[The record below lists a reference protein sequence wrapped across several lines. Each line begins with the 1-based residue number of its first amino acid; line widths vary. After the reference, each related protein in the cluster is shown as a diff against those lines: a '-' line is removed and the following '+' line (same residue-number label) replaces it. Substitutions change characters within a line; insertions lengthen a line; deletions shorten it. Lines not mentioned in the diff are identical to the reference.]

1 MTRSARPRLHVL
13 VLLVAL
19 TYLQVNA
26 QKVALASPLSNRVAI
41 VAAKSYAW
49 LMQNQ
54 NERQYKADVVWIFDI
69 LMRKFALAEP
79 RAVNLFKRDVRD
91 GRFWRSGFA
100 PILHILVPEVQ
111 YRPDNATASQSPIDR
126 IVNRAIWCD
135 VMEPDPD
142 LHMQMFN
149 LAGTGGYELTH
160 MYLAALILRE
170 KKCGYFNRHEKS
182 LAELEERLAGKLE
195 LLCRRSRDISDL
207 EIEAAAFLAYSHR
220 LKPLSTP
227 FLVRLLDAAENHLD
241 NPFVSKMTGHTAVLI
256 LWYTLEVAN
265 PEAKQVP
272 LAPRL

>member
-1 MTRSARPRLHVL
+1 MTRSARHQLKVA
-13 VLLVAL
+13 VLLTGL
-19 TYLQVNA
+19 LGLPIHSRKTQL
-26 QKVALASPLSNRVAI
+26 SPALSNRVAI

-54 NERQYKADVVWIFDI
+54 NERQYKADVVWLFDI
-69 LMRKFALAEP
+69 LMRKFGLAEP
-79 RAVNLFKRDVRD
+79 KSVSLFKRDVRD
-91 GRFWRSGFA
+91 GRFWKSGFA

-111 YRPDNATASQSPIDR
+111 YPPDNATASQSPIDR

-135 VMEPDPD
+135 VMEPDAD

-149 LAGTGGYELTH
+149 LAEKGGYELTH

-170 KKCGYFNRHEKS
+170 KNCAYFKQHQQS
-182 LAELEERLAGKLE
+182 LSELEMRMSDRLE
-195 LLCRRSRDISDL
+195 QLCIASREVSDL
-207 EIEAAAFLAYSHR
+207 EVEAAVFLAYARPHKMIS
-220 LKPLSTP
+220 SN

-241 NPFVSKMTGHTAVLI
+241 NPYVSKMTGHTAVLI

-272 LAPRL
+272 LAPRG